1 MSELGILNIE
11 RRKTVNTRAS
21 RKLRKNGYIPAS
33 VSCRGKE
40 SISVAVK
47 ADELRKSLNS
57 HGRNALFRFSLD
69 NDNSTIGMVK
79 EIQLSPVK
87 GEMLHVDLQQVSL
100 NEEIKADLSIRFK
113 GLEALEFKKL
123 MALPQMDEVRVKGL
137 PQDIP
142 DEIVIDVSNIEG
154 VENIALADVDLPK
167 GIVPEISL
175 DQCVVSIVEIKRQ
188 EVSDDETEEETV
200 AVATEE
206 AVTAEE

>member
-21 RKLRKNGYIPAS
+21 KQLRKNGYIPAS

-69 NDNSTIGMVK
+69 NDNSRIGMVK

-123 MALPQMDEVRVKGL
+123 MALPQMDEIRVKGL

-154 VENIALADVDLPK
+154 VENINLADVELPK

-188 EVSDDETEEETV
+188 EVSDEGTNEETV
-200 AVATEE
+200 VAAEEAVATEE
-206 AVTAEE
+206 